1 MDSRKPLQNSEI
13 YQFGGFRVDAER
25 LSARHGEDNVPLTPK
40 ECRVLLLLI
49 ERAGKVV
56 RKDELLNSVWPDVF
70 VEEATLARNIS
81 WLRKKLADYE
91 GGENLIETV
100 PKRGY
105 RFTAEVIRND
115 LSGNLLIVEEETV
128 RQFELEENISLT
140 SSELLEAYRGVSGI
154 KSPTATAVVAASR
167 AGKSS
172 KLAYFVIGTI
182 ALLGIGL
189 LLFNV
194 YFKGPGNNQR
204 FAGAL
209 SPPFS
214 TVNLALGKSTRQS
227 SDAEKNRGLSHEAV
241 DGNTNGNWFEASVSS
256 TGNERNDEVIVFGTT
271 DPWWEVDLGTV
282 REIEQVKIY
291 LKTDLRSQFIDN
303 FRVDVKDG
311 PGDNYRPFVEGTLK
325 YDDFRASPIVLT
337 NNAKARFVRIQMVGA
352 SRTLYL
358 AEVEVLGPPLPGENY
373 EIPQNCVPNE
383 VQISLFPEPQFRG
396 ECRILSRRNYE
407 NPESMGGGAGEFYSL
422 LVGTDIKAVVCD
434 DVDFNGNCEEIATR
448 RSFETPIRSVKT
460 ADYFKLKDK
469 SGNCLEVGP
478 EYAAGASSV
487 SMKPCDDN
495 ANQNWFWSE
504 WGELRVS
511 ARKCLDLTE
520 ADQIVATACDK
531 RRKLRERAQ
540 RWVWTLNDEIRT
552 ATRNKTCLTVTPEGT
567 VMIEGCV
574 FKEDQIWSFAKLP

>member
-1 MDSRKPLQNSEI
+1 MQKSEI
-13 YQFGGFRVDAER
+13 YQFGGFRIDAEGQG
-25 LSARHGEDNVPLTPK
+25 LRHGGDIVPLTPK
-40 ECRVLLLLI
+40 ELEVLVFLV
-49 ERAGKVV
+49 EQAGKIVH
-56 RKDELLNSVWPDVF
+56 KNQLLDAVWPDVF

-115 LSGNLLIVEEETV
+115 LPGNLLIVEEETV
-128 RQFELEENISLT
+128 RQFEIEENISLT
-140 SSELLEAYRGVSGI
+140 SSELLEAYREVSGMV
-154 KSPTATAVVAASR
+154 ATESVAASR

-204 FAGAL
+204 FTGVL
-209 SPPFS
+209 SPPS
-214 TVNLALGKSTRQS
+214 ATVNLALGKSTRQS
-227 SDAEKNRGLSHEAV
+227 SDAEKNRGLSYEAV
-241 DGNTNGNWFEASVSS
+241 DGNTNGNWFEASVSA
-256 TGNERNDEVIVFGTT
+256 TGNERNDEVIVDGTT

-291 LKTDLRSQFIDN
+291 LKTDLRSQFLDN
-303 FRVDVKDG
+303 FRVDVKNG
-311 PGDNYRPFVEGTLK
+311 PGDDYRPFVEGILK
-325 YDDFRASPIVLT
+325 YEDFRSSPISLT
-337 NNAKARFVRIQMVGA
+337 NDTKARFVRIQMIGA
-352 SRTLYL
+352 NRTLYL
-358 AEVEVLGPPLPGENY
+358 AEVEVLGAPTPGENY
-373 EIPQNCVPNE
+373 EIPQNCIPNDT
-383 VQISLFPEPQFRG
+383 QISLFPEPQFRG
-396 ECRILSRRNYE
+396 ECRILDRRNYR
-407 NPESMGGGAGEFYSL
+407 NPESMGGGTGEFYSL
-422 LVGTDIKAVVCD
+422 LVGTDVRASVCD
-434 DVDFNGNCEEIATR
+434 EVDFKGNCDEITAR
-448 RSFETPIRSVKT
+448 RSFETPIRSVKA

-469 SGNCLEVGP
+469 SDNCLEVGP
-478 EYAAGASSV
+478 EYAVGTSSV

-520 ADQIVATACDK
+520 ADQLVATACDK
-531 RRKLRERAQ
+531 RRQLRERAQ
-540 RWVWTLNDEIRT
+540 RWVWTLSDEIRT

-567 VMIEGCV
+567 VVLEGCV
-574 FKEDQIWSFAKLP
+574 FKEEQIWNFAKLP